1 MVAKI
6 SLGNSLYGS
15 LVYNG
20 EKINK
25 EHGRVLDTNK
35 IYNYGTGKI
44 NIHRVFEDFKRWMPQ
59 ATKAEKT
66 MMHISLN
73 PHPDDRLSEAQ
84 YIQIAHEY
92 MEKMGF
98 ADMPYVVVKHEDID
112 RHHIHIVAL
121 RVRPDG
127 SAIDSRNNYY
137 RSKEITREI
146 ERKYG
151 LHTAERQRIT
161 PDMPIRKVDP
171 NGDIKR
177 QVANTVKMVG
187 MRYKFQTL
195 GEYNAILS
203 LYNIRCEEADGRV
216 NGREYHG
223 LVYFA
228 TDDNNKTIASPF
240 KASRLGK
247 FAGREAIEQ
256 RYERSKERIEIKPMK
271 KKVSGIMSKSTGKED
286 FIARLKAENIDLVL
300 RYTDEGRI
308 YGATYI
314 DHDSRTVLN
323 GSRLGRTFSA
333 NALEDW
339 FNNPADNPITT
350 PQPDVQTDTP
360 QEPQPDIQSDNN
372 TPDNGQQQSLS
383 GNSQSGNTQ
392 SGNSQSGNAQSGG
405 GTSSTQSTGQ
415 AQTTGIKQSQGYDD
429 TSMLDGLGGLFSVGP
444 GFDAQEEAFYREM
457 QRRKK
462 KKRRGP
468 NL

>member
-6 SLGNSLYGS
+6 SVGNSLYGS

-25 EHGRVLDTNK
+25 EKGKVLATNK
-35 IYNYGTGKI
+35 IYNDGSGTI
-44 NIHRVFEDFKRWMPQ
+44 NIHRAFEDFKMWVPQ
-59 ATKAEKT
+59 STKAEKP

-73 PHPDDRLSEAQ
+73 PHPDDRLSDAEYAQ
-84 YIQIAHEY
+84 LAHEY

-98 ADMPYVVVKHEDID
+98 GDMPFIIVKHEDID

-127 SAIDSRNNYY
+127 TAISTKNNFYK
-137 RSKEITREI
+137 SKEITREL

-151 LHTAERQRIT
+151 LHAAERQKIT
-161 PDMPIRKVDP
+161 PDMPITKVDP
-171 NGDIKR
+171 NGDVKR
-177 QVANTVKMVG
+177 QVAMAVKMVG

-203 LYNIRCEEADGRV
+203 LYNIRCEEADGRY

-228 TDDNNKTIASPF
+228 MDDDGKTISTPL

-247 FAGREAIEQ
+247 FAGREAIDQ
-256 RYERSKERIEIKPMK
+256 RYQKAKEKIDVRPTKR
-271 KKVSGIMSKSTGKED
+271 KVAAVMAQSSGKDD
-286 FIARLKAENIDLVL
+286 FIARLKTENIDLVL
-300 RYTDEGRI
+300 RYTDDGRI

-314 DHDSRTVLN
+314 DHNTRTVLN
-323 GSRLGRTFSA
+323 GSRLGKEFSA
-333 NALEDW
+333 NALEKW
-339 FNNPADNPITT
+339 FNNPAEKPI
-350 PQPDVQTDTP
+350 VQTHSNTKDNGTA
-360 QEPQPDIQSDNN
+360 PDNSQHQYQHQGGDSQSDG
-372 TPDNGQQQSLS
+372 TASDNQSNRHGHTAQS
-383 GNSQSGNTQ
+383 TSAQSQSH
-392 SGNSQSGNAQSGG
+392 
-405 GTSSTQSTGQ
+405 
-415 AQTTGIKQSQGYDD
+415 GYDD
-429 TSMLDGLGGLFSVGP
+429 TSMFEGLGGLFSVGP
-444 GFDAQEEAFYREM
+444 AFDAQEEAFYREM

-468 NL
+468 KL

>member
-35 IYNYGTGKI
+35 IYNDGTGKI
-44 NIHRVFEDFKRWMPQ
+44 NIQRVFEDFKRWMPQ

-73 PHPDDRLSEAQ
+73 PHPDDRLSEAL

-98 ADMPYVVVKHEDID
+98 ADMPYVIVKHEDID

-127 SAIDSRNNYY
+127 SAIDSKNNFY

-195 GEYNAILS
+195 GEYNALLS

-228 TDDNNKTIASPF
+228 TDDDGKTIASPF
-240 KASRLGK
+240 KASRIGK

-256 RYERSKERIEIKPMK
+256 RYERSKERIDVKPLK
-271 KKVSGIMSKSTGKED
+271 KKVTKIMAQSTGKED

-300 RYTDEGRI
+300 RYTSDGRI

-314 DHDSRTVLN
+314 DHDSKTVLN
-323 GSRLGRTFSA
+323 GSRLGRNFSA
-333 NALEDW
+333 NALENW
-339 FNNPADNPITT
+339 FNNPAVNPVAT
-350 PQPDVQTDTP
+350 PHSDVQPDTQKDTLP
-360 QEPQPDIQSDNN
+360 DMQPDNN
-372 TPDNGQQQSLS
+372 TSDNSQQQSQSGNSQS

-392 SGNSQSGNAQSGG
+392 SSG
-405 GTSSTQSTGQ
+405 GTSSVQPTGQ
-415 AQTTGIKQSQGYDD
+415 AQTTGTKQSQGYDD

-468 NL
+468 KL

>member
-6 SLGNSLYGS
+6 SLGSSLYGA
-15 LVYNG
+15 LNYNA

-25 EHGRVLDTNK
+25 EKGRVLDTNK
-35 IYNYGTGKI
+35 IFNDGSG
-44 NIHRVFEDFKRWMPQ
+44 NIDIRHVFEDFKRWIPANTRTQ
-59 ATKAEKT
+59 KI

-73 PHPDDRLSEAQ
+73 PHPDDVLTEGEYA
-84 YIQIAHEY
+84 QIANEY

-98 ADMPYVVVKHEDID
+98 SEMPYVIVKHEDID

-127 SAIDSRNNYY
+127 TAISDKNNYY
-137 RSKEITREI
+137 KSKEVTREL

-151 LHTAERQRIT
+151 LHTAERERIT
-161 PDMPIRKVDP
+161 PDMPIKKIDP

-195 GEYNAILS
+195 GEFNAVLS
-203 LYNIRCEEADGRV
+203 LYNVKCEQTDGRV

-228 TDDNNKTIASPF
+228 LDDEGKTIATPF

-247 FAGREAIEQ
+247 FSSRTAIDA
-256 RYERSKERIEIKPMK
+256 RFERSAERIDIRPTKRM
-271 KKVSGIMSKSTGKED
+271 VSEAMAASTGKDD
-286 FIARLKAENIDLVL
+286 FIAKLKEQKIDLIL
-300 RYTDEGRI
+300 RYNDSGRL
-308 YGATYI
+308 YGATFI
-314 DHDSRTVLN
+314 DHNTQTVLN
-323 GSRLGRTFSA
+323 GSRMGREFSA
-333 NALEDW
+333 NALAAW
-339 FNNPADNPITT
+339 FADPAQKPV
-350 PQPDVQTDTP
+350 VQTERQP
-360 QEPQPDIQSDNN
+360 QHQGQPRPQSQSD
-372 TPDNGQQQSLS
+372 
-383 GNSQSGNTQ
+383 TQ
-392 SGNSQSGNAQSGG
+392 SQPHTDQSPHQSH
-405 GTSSTQSTGQ
+405 TH
-415 AQTTGIKQSQGYDD
+415 AKDNDNDVNIPE
-429 TSMLDGLGGLFSVGP
+429 LGGLFSVGP

-468 NL
+468 HL